1 MKFFLSLLIAFNS
14 SSLFA
19 NPWDLSSDQ
28 YKSLHEHII
37 STVAKNK
44 EEAKAKGLTTILID
58 LETLYLN
65 MESECPHCKNKE
77 FDLALQKEL
86 ETQGFI
92 LRSEVKKFFGGG
104 HCGGITGFF
113 VKYLSAHPELLCES
127 NQNLIKTVISD
138 PNYLQEVHRIQINQP
153 ASYKDIYSSKFIWQS
168 PQRCIEFY
176 KILMDLEPSF
186 HFGALNRKYDSDITD
201 AQIYATLKHFEN
213 KYFII
218 SIDDGAKNHSI
229 LISSH
234 QKKNFILDSNWGMTT
249 FPDLETLS
257 YFLSIHLKNNII
269 YKITVY

>member
-1 MKFFLSLLIAFNS
+1 VIDFGLITHRSLVQVQVVPFFKFNMKFFLSLLIAFNS

-19 NPWDLSSDQ
+19 NPWDLSTDQ

-44 EEAKAKGLTTILID
+44 EETKAKGLTTILID

-65 MESECPHCKNKE
+65 MESKCPHCQNKE
-77 FDLALQKEL
+77 FDLDLQKEL

-92 LRSEVKKFFGGG
+92 LRSEVQNFFGGG
-104 HCGGITGFF
+104 HCGGLTGFF

-127 NQNLIKTVISD
+127 NQNLIKTVIGD
-138 PNYLQEVHRIQINQP
+138 PN
-153 ASYKDIYSSKFIWQS
+153 FIWQS

-234 QKKNFILDSNWGMTT
+234 QKKISSWIVIG
-249 FPDLETLS
+249 
-257 YFLSIHLKNNII
+257 
-269 YKITVY
+269 V